1 MKRIIVTGGSGKVG
15 RATVRDLT
23 EHGYTVVANLDIAP
37 SSDTIA
43 PFVHTDLTD
52 FGETIDAFHSIN
64 KIHDG
69 ADAVV
74 HLAAVPGQGRRP
86 DSATFAI
93 NTLST
98 YNAFSAAAKLGMK
111 RVVWA
116 SSETLLGLP
125 FDREPPGYAPLDE
138 DLPARPNSSYSLAK
152 ACGEEMARHFSRW
165 HPDIPFIG
173 LRFSN
178 VMEPHDYASF
188 ATWQDDPSV
197 RKRNL
202 WGYVDARD
210 CAQACRLAL
219 EADIAGAENFVIA
232 AADTV
237 MTRANQAL
245 MEEAYPGVEIRGAVG
260 DTETLESN
268 AKAERLLGYAPKYS
282 WRDGSGEKI

>member
-1 MKRIIVTGGSGKVG
+1 MRSPITSG
-15 RATVRDLT
+15 L
-23 EHGYTVVANLDIAP
+23 P
-37 SSDTIA
+37 
-43 PFVHTDLTD
+43 
-52 FGETIDAFHSIN
+52 TIDAFLSIN

-98 YNAFSAAAKLGMK
+98 YNAFSAAAKLSMK

-125 FDREPPGYAPLDE
+125 FDREPPAYAPLDE
-138 DLPARPNSSYSLAK
+138 DLPARPNSSYALAK

-188 ATWQDDPSV
+188 ASWQDDPSV

-219 EADIAGAENFVIA
+219 EADVTGAENFVIA

-237 MTRANQAL
+237 MTRANSAL
-245 MEEAYPGVEIRGAVG
+245 MADAYPGVEICGTVG

-268 AKAERLLGYAPKYS
+268 EKARRLLGYAPKYS
-282 WRDGSGEKI
+282 WRDGSGQKI